1 MADITFPG
9 LASGLDTQAL
19 VEATTSA
26 SRQTRVKPSQDRV
39 TNLEA
44 TNTALEELSTKLETL
59 RSNLRTFSTLSGG
72 AVSKTGTSSKES
84 VVSATAN
91 SAASNGSY
99 SVTVN
104 NLASNHTYS
113 FNNTYASPDTAI
125 QNTLTGAESA
135 ADRTVTFTVGTG
147 TELETVSVVIPNGT
161 YTVQQFADAFNNSSS
176 KARASVVNTGTAG
189 SPAYKLVISSS
200 YEGTEKGTI
209 ARTALGPAL
218 TNLTAYSESAAQDA
232 SVTVAGI
239 GTITR
244 TSNSIADLI
253 PGVTLS
259 LNSLGSSTVKISEDA
274 ATTITKVQDF
284 VDSFNDIVTF
294 IRDSNAVTRQES
306 GTEVRNTFGALANS
320 RIDDN
325 ALQNLR
331 TALSGAVASGG
342 TSVRILADLGITTER
357 DGTLK
362 FDTTKFQTSL
372 SSEPA
377 SVNTILTSLAD
388 TTTETGGTIDQFTRF
403 NGLLDVTI
411 NANKTTILDLNARI
425 ATAERDIQL
434 QAENLK
440 ARYARLESTMGK
452 LQNQQSSLTSA
463 LAGLR

>member
-1 MADITFPG
+1 MAGITFPG

-19 VEATTSA
+19 IDATTSA
-26 SRQTRVKPSQDRV
+26 SRQTRVKPSQNRV
-39 TNLEA
+39 TSLEG
-44 TNTALEELSTKLETL
+44 TNTALEQLSTKLETL
-59 RSNLRTFSTLSGG
+59 RTNLRSFSTLAGG
-72 AVSKTGTSSKES
+72 GVSKTGTSSKES
-84 VVSATAN
+84 VVSATATN
-91 SAASNGSY
+91 AASNGSY
-99 SVTVN
+99 SVTVSD
-104 NLASNHTYS
+104 LASNHTYS

-125 QNTLTGAESA
+125 QSTLTGAESA

-147 TELETVSVVIPNGT
+147 PEQETVSVVIPNGS
-161 YTVQQFADAFNNSSS
+161 YTVQQVADAFNNSSN

-189 SPAYKLVISSS
+189 SPAYKLVISSI

-209 ARTALGPAL
+209 ARTALGASL
-218 TNLTAYSESAAQDA
+218 TNMTAYSESVAKDA
-232 SVTVAGI
+232 SLTVAGI
-239 GTITR
+239 GTVTR

-259 LNSLGSSTVKISEDA
+259 LNSLGTSTVKISEDA
-274 ATTITKVQDF
+274 ATSITKVQDF

-294 IRDSNAVTRQES
+294 LRDSNAVTRQES
-306 GTEVRNTFGALANS
+306 GTEVTNNFGALANS

-331 TALSGAVASGG
+331 TAFSKALASGG
-342 TSVRILADLGITTER
+342 SSVRILADLGISTQR
-357 DGTLK
+357 DGTLA
-362 FDTTKFQTSL
+362 FDKTKFQAAL

-377 SVNTILTSLAD
+377 SANTILMSLAD
-388 TTTETGGTIDQFTRF
+388 TTTMTGGTIDQFTRY

-411 NANKTTILDLNARI
+411 NANKTTIADLNTRI
-425 ATAERDIQL
+425 SEAEKSIQL
-434 QAENLK
+434 QADNLK